1 MVSLI
6 LFEIMMSQW
15 CCEEASGSDFVED
28 DVQVIARKECDQE
41 EQRLDDVIPHFG
53 RLRSSGY

>member
-1 MVSLI
+1 
-6 LFEIMMSQW
+6 MMSQW
-15 CCEEASGSDFVED
+15 CCEKALGSDLVED